1 MKINTNPYS
10 FFTDMWENRNTVA
23 IGVEKDP
30 TPNINIPYQLDFYNF
45 NGTFPTFSLHFNSK
59 NSFCFF
65 AADDIAVTK
74 DMNNNPFYY
83 QRLKGCGFTTNLNK
97 ESIFI
102 TVNDNEVEPD
112 IKVHILNKKILE
124 IAFQDQDMIRQSS
137 LYNLMY
143 MVDEADVIME
153 KHEAIRK
160 DLENIPKHSYIY
172 RLLIPTTPLS
182 MRSALDQQLKK
193 VKDAYTRP
201 KCPEYVE

>member
-10 FFTDMWENRNTVA
+10 FFTDVWENRNTVA
-23 IGVEKDP
+23 IGIEKDP

-45 NGTFPTFSLHFNSK
+45 NDTYPAFSLHFNSK
-59 NSFCFF
+59 NSFSFF
-65 AADDIAVTK
+65 CVDDVTLTK

-83 QRLKGCGFTTNLNK
+83 KRLKGCGFTADLNK

-102 TVNDNEVEPD
+102 TVNANEVEPD
-112 IKVHILNKKILE
+112 IKVHVFNKKVLE
-124 IAFQDQDMIRQSS
+124 KAFQDQDMVRQFS

-160 DLENIPKHSYIY
+160 DLENTPKHNYIY
-172 RLLIPTTPLS
+172 RLIMPTAPLS
-182 MRSALDQQLKK
+182 MQSTLDQQLKK

>member
-10 FFTDMWENRNTVA
+10 FFTDMWENRNTVV

-45 NGTFPTFSLHFNSK
+45 NETYPTFSLHFNSK
-59 NSFCFF
+59 NSFSFF
-65 AADDIAVTK
+65 CIDDVALTK

-83 QRLKGCGFTTNLNK
+83 KRLKGCGFTADLNK
-97 ESIFI
+97 ESIFV
-102 TVNDNEVEPD
+102 TVNANEVGPD
-112 IKVHILNKKILE
+112 IKVHVFDKKVLE
-124 IAFQDQDMIRQSS
+124 KAFQDQDMIRQFS
-137 LYNLMY
+137 LYNLMH
-143 MVDEADVIME
+143 MVDEADVIVE

-160 DLENIPKHSYIY
+160 DLENTPKHSYIY
-172 RLLIPTTPLS
+172 RLIMPTAPLS
-182 MRSALDQQLKK
+182 MQSTLDQQLKK